1 MEPEH
6 EYHVVE
12 LNGFPPGLYWELYG
26 MFGMPDD
33 FTTTLFKR
41 RWFIRGMKLHFYD
54 ERDHLMFLLKYG
66 T

>member
-1 MEPEH
+1 M
-6 EYHVVE
+6 
-12 LNGFPPGLYWELYG
+12 GFGVLGFWG
-26 MFGMPDD
+26 FGMPDD